1 MKRRDLVKYLT
12 DNGCVL
18 IREGGKY
25 SIYQN
30 PANQKE
36 APITR
41 HPEMISQPGK
51 SASNWACPRF
61 NGGLEL

>member
-41 HPEMISQPGK
+41 HPEMEDFAARKICKQL
-51 SASNWACPRF
+51 
-61 NGGLEL
+61 GLPPL

>member
-30 PANQKE
+30 PVNQKE
-36 APITR
+36 VPITR
-41 HPEMISQPGK
+41 HPEMEDFAARKVCKQLGIP
-51 SASNWACPRF
+51 P
-61 NGGLEL
+61 L

>member
-1 MKRRDLVKYLT
+1 MKRRDLIKHLT

-18 IREGGKY
+18 VREGGKY

-30 PANQKE
+30 PVNQKE

-41 HPEMISQPGK
+41 HLEMEDFAARKICKQL
-51 SASNWACPRF
+51 
-61 NGGLEL
+61 GLPLLE

>member
-30 PANQKE
+30 PVNQKE
-36 APITR
+36 VPITR
-41 HPEMISQPGK
+41 HPEMEDFAARKVCKQL
-51 SASNWACPRF
+51 
-61 NGGLEL
+61 GLPPI

>member
-30 PANQKE
+30 PVNQKE
-36 APITR
+36 VPITR
-41 HPEMISQPGK
+41 HPEMEDFAARKVCKQL
-51 SASNWACPRF
+51 
-61 NGGLEL
+61 GLPPL